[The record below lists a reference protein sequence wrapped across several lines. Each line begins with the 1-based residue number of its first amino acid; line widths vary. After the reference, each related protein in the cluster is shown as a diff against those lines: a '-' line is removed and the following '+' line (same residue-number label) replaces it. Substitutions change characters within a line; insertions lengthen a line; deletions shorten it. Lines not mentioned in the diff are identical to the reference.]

1 MAGFSTPPP
10 APSHKGRGD
19 NGVCLLLFLCAPL
32 AMACPEEEPETE
44 RPDDIVA
51 LRTIAPAIPQD
62 IRYAGNDNFVGSR
75 VTGYDSPQ
83 CLLTRE
89 AAQALTRA
97 QSALLRRGWQLKVY
111 DCYRPQRAVQH
122 FVRWAADADESTRER
137 YYPALRKPQLLEQVY
152 IAACSGH
159 SRASTVDVGVIPLDF
174 KEPRMP
180 APDCG
185 AADAQAADMG
195 TGFDCFDPRSHTDTE
210 AVTKQQQLRRFLLKQ
225 AMENAGFKNY
235 EKEWW
240 HYTLIEEPYPE
251 TYFDFP
257 VK

>member
-1 MAGFSTPPP
+1 MRA
-10 APSHKGRGD
+10 
-19 NGVCLLLFLCAPL
+19 VCWLLLVAGSAWGCPDDA
-32 AMACPEEEPETE
+32 PEEE
-44 RPDDIVA
+44 RPDDVVPLRAVA
-51 LRTIAPAIPQD
+51 ASIPQD
-62 IRYAGNDNFVGSR
+62 IRYAGNDNFVGTR
-75 VTGYDSPQ
+75 IAGYDSPQ
-83 CLLTRE
+83 CLLTRK
-89 AAQALTRA
+89 AAKALTRA
-97 QSALLRRGWQLKVY
+97 QSALLRHGLQLKIY

-122 FVRWAADADESTRER
+122 FVRWVDDAEETTRAR

-174 KEPRMP
+174 RVPRMT

-195 TGFDCFDPRSHTDTE
+195 TGFDCFDPRSHTDSDAVGTE
-210 AVTKQQQLRRFLLKQ
+210 QRLRRFILKQ
-225 AMENAGFKNY
+225 AMESAGFKNY

-240 HYTLIEEPYPE
+240 HYTLINEPYPE

-257 VK
+257 VR